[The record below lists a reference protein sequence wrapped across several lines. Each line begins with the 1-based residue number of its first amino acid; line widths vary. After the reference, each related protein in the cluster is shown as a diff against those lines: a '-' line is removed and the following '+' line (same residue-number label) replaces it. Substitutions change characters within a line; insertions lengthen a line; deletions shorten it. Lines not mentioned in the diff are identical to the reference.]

1 MADITTVNDIT
12 ESGLANLTFTSAG
25 AEGDKFENNGKY
37 MVVVKNAGEET
48 ITVTF
53 TAQTTTFVSPTY
65 GTASISNKTLVVAG
79 GRTGYI
85 CSLPTN
91 SFNNAD
97 GDVVITYSSNT
108 NVSVAIC
115 SVSN

>member
-1 MADITTVNDIT
+1 MADITTVNNIT
-12 ESGLANLTFTSAG
+12 ESGLGNLTFSTATES
-25 AEGDKFENNGKY
+25 GDKFENNGKY
-37 MVVVKNAGEET
+37 MVVVKNAGEESV
-48 ITVTF
+48 TVTF

-65 GTASISNKTLVVAG
+65 GTASISNKTLVIAG

-85 CSLPTN
+85 CSLPVN
-91 SFNNAD
+91 AFNNSD
-97 GDVVITYSSNT
+97 GDVVMTYSQVT